1 MDILRKYFTGQ
12 LSPQEENQVREWLL
26 ENSDDPE
33 VVQALETIM
42 NEFMSED
49 SQMSKEAFKDVCARL
64 GVGLGLG
71 RRRRLVRKAFCWISR
86 VAACVVLLLAG
97 ALSYKYLFPD
107 EIVQWRELKVPVGQ
121 IGELQ
126 LADGTVLQ
134 LNAGSRVT
142 YPTEFIG
149 NERRIFIEGEIYAEV
164 SSDSEKPF
172 IIETGDVD
180 VKVLG
185 TTFNFK
191 SYDNTECVELLL
203 LEGAVE
209 VDIDINGKNRQMN
222 LQPDEMIQYDRK
234 TGHVDINTFNP
245 FSFRSFHENKSIH
258 FFNLR
263 LSDIMSD
270 LERLFGTKLIL
281 LDESLADTRYFALF
295 TNNESLDQILNGVN
309 IEGKMKF
316 IRKDG
321 VIYISKK

>member
-1 MDILRKYFTGQ
+1 M
-12 LSPQEENQVREWLL
+12 
-26 ENSDDPE
+26 
-33 VVQALETIM
+33 
-42 NEFMSED
+42 
-49 SQMSKEAFKDVCARL
+49 
-64 GVGLGLG
+64 
-71 RRRRLVRKAFCWISR
+71 
-86 VAACVVLLLAG
+86 
-97 ALSYKYLFPD
+97 
-107 EIVQWRELKVPVGQ
+107 
-121 IGELQ
+121 
-126 LADGTVLQ
+126 
-134 LNAGSRVT
+134 
-142 YPTEFIG
+142 
-149 NERRIFIEGEIYAEV
+149 
-164 SSDSEKPF
+164 
-172 IIETGDVD
+172 
-180 VKVLG
+180 G

-222 LQPDEMIQYDRK
+222 LQPGEMIQYDRK